1 LEKLLKELYM
11 FVKKDFAIWTAFWL
25 PIYERC
31 IEKED
36 FKVVKGIINNV
47 NGMICNIDTSLIKF
61 WLKKVCQKK
70 NYTIFFIF
78 LTETPLLTN
87 LD

>member
-1 LEKLLKELYM
+1 MEKLLKELYM
-11 FVKKDFAIWTAFWL
+11 FVKKDFSIWTAYWL

-31 IEKED
+31 IEKEE

-61 WLKKVCQKK
+61 WLKKVSNEKK
-70 NYTIFFIF
+70 LKRDEFKFYS
-78 LTETPLLTN
+78 LPLHH